1 MKRWLLVTVSMLVLV
16 GFCDDAEIVK
26 VRGRGTGMNKTE
38 ALEDAYRD
46 AIESAVGVYVD
57 VEQMVK
63 NEDLVKDQILT
74 HSNAYIQDYETIK
87 EDKSGNGLVT
97 ITILASVRKLA
108 LAKKIKDVMPTQKVA
123 LSNVSKNLH
132 AEIVT
137 DTKRKEGAVALLKNE
152 LDNLSPIRQLMKV
165 SLAAEKPVTESVP
178 EDSSLVR
185 LWYPIKVEVDR
196 TRYYEEFVPRWER
209 LLDEI
214 KIAPAKRLALKNEL
228 SLVKAYDAYIDK
240 KFGVKRKGKSGVM
253 TRCEDKS
260 DDIWVFLRNMY
271 PISKIGMAL
280 NEEYAGT
287 CFLSTIIDGKSFI
300 FHGLWCAKDDKYFYG
315 KIDYK
320 KERFVERMFRDGRHI
335 NAKPL
340 ATIPEDYDFDV
351 ALVKSARGNMLSGNI
366 YKLSYD
372 CVSEIVGWQNQC
384 IFVNGKIDKKSLKM
398 TTYNLYFLD
407 ANGAEVVGTTIVV
420 KNIDVSSFACVV
432 LEDGGYP
439 EYTRSHKNIWLI
451 TPLVG
456 GVAKSYIKWVSVDV
470 PKDDVANIVT
480 ASISV
485 EE

>member
-1 MKRWLLVTVSMLVLV
+1 MENGMKRWLLMAVSMLVLV

-57 VEQMVK
+57 AEQMVK

-228 SLVKAYDAYIDK
+228 SLVKAYDAFVDDEY
-240 KFGVKRKGKSGVM
+240 GHKRKGKSGVM
-253 TRCEDKS
+253 TCCEDKRVDNHS
-260 DDIWVFLRNMY
+260 LFLKFSY
-271 PISKIGMAL
+271 SLSAQGMAL
-280 NEEYAGT
+280 NEEYKGM
-287 CFLSTIIDGKSFI
+287 CFLSTIVDGKALI
-300 FHGLWCAKDDKYFYG
+300 LHGFGRSNY
-315 KIDYK
+315 YK
-320 KERFVERMFRDGRHI
+320 FSNKKKVVFF
-335 NAKPL
+335 
-340 ATIPEDYDFDV
+340 
-351 ALVKSARGNMLSGNI
+351 ML
-366 YKLSYD
+366 L
-372 CVSEIVGWQNQC
+372 
-384 IFVNGKIDKKSLKM
+384 
-398 TTYNLYFLD
+398 
-407 ANGAEVVGTTIVV
+407 
-420 KNIDVSSFACVV
+420 
-432 LEDGGYP
+432 
-439 EYTRSHKNIWLI
+439 
-451 TPLVG
+451 
-456 GVAKSYIKWVSVDV
+456 
-470 PKDDVANIVT
+470 
-480 ASISV
+480 
-485 EE
+485 